1 MKRVLLLIMFIAP
14 ALFLNGQNNNFKT
27 RQKNPVCTFKPNIS
41 FVKISSKN
49 GSKSASANKYPV
61 SPALPSLQLSTDKK
75 YINKIIRKDGM
86 PVYIE
91 KETNTQKS
99 SGAASFEEKFYLF
112 LEETKPVT
120 GIVDPRKQFKISE
133 ILTDNLGI
141 THIKSIQQYK
151 GIDIYG
157 SESTLHFNNQN
168 ERYTGSF
175 CKIGDK
181 VPVSPKISLTNAAQK
196 AIGDIKQKTVLKELS
211 TKEKE
216 ILHYD
221 SPVSKLVVYSKDNTQ
236 YELTWEITIRPN
248 FIEEWKYFVSAET
261 GEIIHCYNNTCSDG
275 PVIGTGYDLN
285 NVQRSVQAYLENG
298 TYYMMNM
305 AEPMY
310 NQTTGEGVI
319 LTLDA
324 NNTSASNLDYKYV
337 ISSDNTWTSKAA
349 VSAHYN
355 AGRTYEYFNN
365 TFGHNSINGDG
376 GNIIS
381 LINVA
386 EDDGSSMENAFWNGQ
401 AAFYGNGGTNFK
413 PLAGALDVTAHELGH
428 GVVSN
433 TANLEYYGQSG
444 AINESYADIFGSMV
458 DRDDWLIGEDITK
471 TSFSP
476 SGALRNMADPH
487 NMGTSS
493 NSYWQPKHVSE
504 MYLGSDD
511 NGGVHINSGIGNY
524 AYYLYATAVT
534 KDKAENVFYQALDK
548 YLSKTSQFIDF
559 RIAVVQAA
567 SDLFGVAS
575 QEVVKAGESFD
586 AVGIYEENQVDKTQD
601 YSINPG
607 TEYLLCYRTD
617 NSSSATLAMY
627 NGTSLQTLSN
637 TVMKGKASV
646 TDDGTGAVFVSNDSK
661 IRYISLDPLQPEVI
675 ISDQAFWDNVALSKD
690 GKRLAAISTEVDAS
704 IYVYDFSSKKW
715 VQFELYN
722 PTTSQFN
729 TDAGGVQ
736 YADAI
741 EFDITGEYLIYDA
754 CNALSSSSTEDINYW
769 DIGFIKVWDNSKNA
783 FGDGSISKLY
793 GSLPEDVS
801 IGNPVFSKNSPSII
815 AFDYIDSY
823 AKEYAIL
830 GTDLNSGETDL
841 ITSNATLGYPS
852 FSKNDDKIAFSALTT
867 NDAEVVAA
875 ISLAQNKISGSGDAY
890 GLINYAKWPVYFASG
905 ERTLGLAPVSDFTVD
920 YKTGEAPLY
929 IKYMDLSANSPTS
942 WLWTFQGGNP
952 STSTQQNPVV
962 NYSTAGTFKVTLTTQ
977 NNYGNNTNIKE
988 AYITVTNPTGIND
1001 PEFRTVNCYPNP
1013 VIDILNIDCNSDFV
1027 TKILTVN
1034 GEVLL
1039 KNENERKLYL
1049 SGMKPGLY
1057 ILEIKTQN
1065 GLFRQKLIKK

>member
-1 MKRVLLLIMFIAP
+1 MKRILLLFVLAVPVLL
-14 ALFLNGQNNNFKT
+14 LNGQNASFKT
-27 RQKNPVCTFKPNIS
+27 KSKNPAGTLKPDIS
-41 FVKISSKN
+41 FIKIN
-49 GSKSASANKYPV
+49 AGDGTNSASASKFTV
-61 SPALPSLQLSTDKK
+61 SPVMPSLKLSTDNK
-75 YINKIIRKDGM
+75 YVNKVIRNNGN

-91 KETNTQKS
+91 KKANTSKS
-99 SGAASFEEKFYLF
+99 SGAADFEERFYMF
-112 LEETKPVT
+112 LTETRPLT
-120 GIVDPRKQFKISE
+120 GIAEPRGQFKITE
-133 ILTDNLGI
+133 ILTDNVGT
-141 THIKSIQQYK
+141 THIKTVQQYK
-151 GIDIYG
+151 GIEIYG
-157 SESTLHFNNQN
+157 SESTLHLNNQN

-181 VPVSPKISLTNAAQK
+181 VPASPKISEANAMQK
-196 AIGDIKQKTVLKELS
+196 VIGDIRQKTVLKDLS

-221 SPVSKLVVYSKDNTQ
+221 SPESRLVVYSEDKTE
-236 YELTWEITIRPN
+236 YELAWEISIRPN
-248 FIEEWKYFVSAET
+248 FIEVWKYFISAET
-261 GEIIHCYNNTCSDG
+261 GEIIHSYNNTCSDG
-275 PVIGTGYDLN
+275 PVTGTGYDLN
-285 NVQRSVQAYLENG
+285 NVQRSVQSYLENG

-324 NNTSASNLDYKYV
+324 NNTSTSNLDYKYV
-337 ISSDNTWTSKAA
+337 TSSDNIWASKAA

-376 GNIIS
+376 GDIIS

-428 GVVSN
+428 GVISN
-433 TANLEYYGQSG
+433 TSNLEYEGQSG
-444 AINESYADIFGSMV
+444 AINEGYADIFGSMV

-487 NMGTSS
+487 NMGISG

-504 MYLGSDD
+504 MYLGSED
-511 NGGVHINSGIGNY
+511 NGGVHINSGIVSY

-534 KDKAENVFYQALDK
+534 KNKAEKVFYQALDK
-548 YLSKTSQFIDF
+548 YLTKTSQFIDL
-559 RIAVVQAA
+559 RIAVVQSAT
-567 SDLFGVAS
+567 DLYGAGT

-586 AVGIYEENQVDKTQD
+586 AVGVYEEKQVDKTQD
-601 YSINPG
+601 YNVNPG
-607 TEYLLCYRTD
+607 TEYILCYNTD
-617 NSSSATLAMY
+617 NSSSATLALF
-627 NGTSLQTLSN
+627 NGTSLQTLST
-637 TVMKGKASV
+637 TVMKGKASA
-646 TDDGTGAVFVSNDSK
+646 TDDGASAVFVSSDSK
-661 IRYISLDPLQPEVI
+661 IRYKSLDPLQPEVLL
-675 ISDQAFWDNVALSKD
+675 SDQAFWDNVAISKD

-715 VQFELYN
+715 AQFELYN

-729 TDAGGVQ
+729 TDAGGVL

-741 EFDITGEYLIYDA
+741 EFDITGEYIIYDA
-754 CNALSSSSTEDINYW
+754 CNTLSSSSTEDINYW
-769 DIGFIKVWDNSKNA
+769 DIGFIKIWDNTKNT

-793 GSLPEDVS
+793 GSLPDNVS

-823 AKEYAIL
+823 AREYAIL

-852 FSKNDDKIAFSALTT
+852 FSKSDDKIGFSALTT
-867 NDAEVVAA
+867 SDAEVVAA
-875 ISLAQNKISGSGDAY
+875 IGLAQNKISGSGDAY
-890 GLINYAKWPVYFASG
+890 AMINNAKWPVYFASG
-905 ERTLGLAPVSDFTVD
+905 DRTLGLAPISDFTAD
-920 YKTGEAPLY
+920 YKTGEAPLDV
-929 IKYMDLSANSPTS
+929 KYLDLSANSPAS

-962 NYSTAGTFKVTLTTQ
+962 KYSTIGTFKVTLTTQ
-977 NNYGNNTNIKE
+977 NNFGNNTNVKE
-988 AYITVTNPTGIND
+988 GYITVTSPTGIND
-1001 PEFRTVNCYPNP
+1001 PEYRTINCYPNP
-1013 VIDILNIDCNSDFV
+1013 VKDVLTIECNSDF
-1027 TKILTVN
+1027 TTRILNVN

-1039 KNENERKLYL
+1039 RSENERLLDL
-1049 SGMKPGLY
+1049 SGMRQGLY
-1057 ILEIKTQN
+1057 ILEVKAKN
-1065 GLFRQKLIKK
+1065 GVFRQKLIKK